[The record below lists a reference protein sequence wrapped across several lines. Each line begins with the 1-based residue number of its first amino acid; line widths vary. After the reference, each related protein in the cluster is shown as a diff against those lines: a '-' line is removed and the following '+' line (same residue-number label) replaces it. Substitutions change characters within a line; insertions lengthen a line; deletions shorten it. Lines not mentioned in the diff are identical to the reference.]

1 MVNAL
6 GPVVFMFFFWF
17 VFSKHILVYTQ
28 YKLNNF
34 SLKAQIV
41 NRQDLTGFSC
51 LLEVRLAAGHI
62 VGSIDTA

>member
-1 MVNAL
+1 MVNTL
-6 GPVVFMFFFWF
+6 GPVVFKFFCF

-34 SLKAQIV
+34 FSLKAQIV
-41 NRQDLTGFSC
+41 NRQDLKGFSC